1 MQGLQ
6 PALRLQLDA
15 AIGVI
20 AHPTAQ
26 AKLARASLG
35 GGSVAHPLH
44 LPEHLQPPALLCR
57 PLAVVLVGWEKA
69 ALGGRGAA
77 GALDP
82 ARREGIAG
90 QPAQWR

>member
-1 MQGLQ
+1 MKGLQ
-6 PALRLQLDA
+6 PALRFQLHA
-15 AIGVI
+15 AIGVV
-20 AHPTAQ
+20 AHPAAQ
-26 AKLARASLG
+26 AELTGTAFG

-44 LPEHLQPPALLCR
+44 LPQHLQPPALLCR
-57 PLAVVLVGWEKA
+57 ALAVVLLGREKA
-69 ALGGRGAA
+69 ALGGGGAA